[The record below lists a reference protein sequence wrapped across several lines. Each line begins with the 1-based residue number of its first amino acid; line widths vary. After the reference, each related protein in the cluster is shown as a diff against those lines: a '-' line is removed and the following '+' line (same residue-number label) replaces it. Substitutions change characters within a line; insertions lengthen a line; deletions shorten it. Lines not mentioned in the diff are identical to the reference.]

1 MLCSAVN
8 LESLSAVRLFLQ
20 ADVEQLVELSFAA
33 AQGYASC
40 KAELQDLSGSSYPQD
55 AAPQQLRCMEQQLV
69 QRLQVNSVSGGFP
82 TVHAAVLQAVVL
94 I

>member
-1 MLCSAVN
+1 VQ
-8 LESLSAVRLFLQ
+8 LFLQ

-40 KAELQDLSGSSYPQD
+40 KAELQGLASSSYPQD

-69 QRLQVNSVSGGFP
+69 QRLQVSW
-82 TVHAAVLQAVVL
+82 L
-94 I
+94 